1 MSSCQLIAGVFCF
14 FPVNRQPFSS
24 SAGVVANDRSEGA
37 IDFRKKVRI
46 RKETDTSTTAGGKKR
61 VVRPRKLDQPACR
74 REASGTQDLG
84 VTSLHPVGRHHLDR
98 KVAGDYQ

>member
-1 MSSCQLIAGVFCF
+1 MFFAFFLSTVNHFPPPPVLLHMIDQRGV
-14 FPVNRQPFSS
+14 
-24 SAGVVANDRSEGA
+24 

-74 REASGTQDLG
+74 WEASDTQDLG